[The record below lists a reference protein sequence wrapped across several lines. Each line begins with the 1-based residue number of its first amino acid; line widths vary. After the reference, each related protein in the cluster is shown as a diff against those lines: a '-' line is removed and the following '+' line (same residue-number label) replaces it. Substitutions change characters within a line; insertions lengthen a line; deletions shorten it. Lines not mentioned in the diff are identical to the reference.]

1 MLTKKCSSP
10 AFDSIE
16 KLYNIFTSGAD
27 FSEVQVAQ
35 LLLGL
40 RSWLTDITEFER
52 VTGEPLTQDLMHL
65 LSRIGETDNELNKDR
80 LFRIIEHSE
89 DSIKKIL
96 KLLREKIVRE
106 YKLRHISSVR
116 VIDSATSQWLSKKPG
131 RTIRSRLGGKPYIKA
146 FKRISSVDTVE
157 NRLLKAFAIKLGD
170 VLFSRPSEFSRSLDS
185 RSLNDL
191 IFTEQDVEDIESK
204 IHRWLRSDESSEI
217 GMWVHLPPNNTLL
230 QHREYRKIWDAWRW
244 LQELDDCIYRD
255 SCNVREDFLTVLY
268 WSMASSLNTSKNVR
282 FIQQPCE
289 SDYWEEFSI
298 SLLHSEKLIG
308 VLVSSF
314 DDIEQSLSIG
324 NAVQERGNRKQKMSN
339 KKVEKIALEY
349 SKDRI
354 WSECGDRKFEATFN
368 DDFLLIRLNKKTKS
382 YPIEM
387 SSIQEVVSQATAF
400 LLNERKIS
408 RYSQPVEEVKRAA
421 DRKCVVDLFS
431 VRPMYSFDL
440 NNDSCLSFRLVQQY
454 WKDEKSNIPI
464 DCGNADAI
472 KMDDRID
479 TISMRHLF
487 FLNDINEKIDENLL
501 STSADVFSERLREAF
516 GTESITCLIPDSIS
530 EFEIDYVR
538 KSFNLHFKD
547 ASALPRG
554 IAAIFD
560 GQFEKVFSEIDFK
573 SKDIV
578 VVLETTND
586 GFSITPVVGIENSQ
600 LKDKLPE
607 TLGIVWE
614 RHPSMEVK
622 NSSLLASAKEQ
633 LLKHIPMSNEIVD
646 LFGVE
651 GLAVETQKLSFVDT
665 EDNWYEISTKVNQII
680 DSLHKHEI
688 SASHISKSVRRIQQ
702 RNQNSRIF
710 LLPLDSNFTQASG
723 SKCEM
728 LSPPIS
734 LVRGAQVLSQWQ
746 EEVDDIPLWKDHLPE
761 LAMEDRLKK
770 KKFDLV
776 TDTTII
782 PYKGQQVS
790 IPISAQFA
798 LPKGVKEY
806 RFKLYQGGKEEL
818 QYEARLNSESFPLP
832 ERTHCRL
839 HMTYTYGADEP
850 YELIFIPDDR
860 RIQGEGFKP
869 AKVQW
874 CRIGDINYSSI
885 DLPCPGFPPI
895 YSFEDFEAHPATSS
909 TRVTSTGKKDV
920 IDWHENNVEKLKG
933 IADYGRCTGLVAE
946 TRSGLYFSRE
956 AILYSKEVAKGHA
969 KNLLPF
975 CDGDVVEFYKIET
988 ARGFKAHAISDRGAA
1003 LDPQWWILGWLRFPT
1018 YLIWRDGFSISRD
1031 EVTDEFRDTVNSG
1044 IEYALKIVKTK
1055 SPEYTKTL
1063 KNEIIFHLCCLQQD
1077 APEEIARILL
1087 GIFEKEED
1095 ESLSFF
1101 LEYFIHLGYA
1111 LGDVSQEWQKK
1122 VLLHVINC
1130 AQSQERDVR
1139 SRALASLAISAW
1151 RFNDFVALLDESQV
1165 SLLLANLYECLQEDL
1180 ELMKTKKGFRRKSLG
1195 SGVEFKELLTF
1206 CNHLELLLALLRL
1219 RKFDNESIKALL
1231 YPNDPQIK
1239 KYIELVD
1246 QIIEASRN
1254 NRSVTLNSRIQL
1266 DLKKPTMFKDV
1277 PDLLYALQMY
1287 LSGDDGADAI
1297 EILRVTD
1304 N

>member
-1 MLTKKCSSP
+1 MVDAITPKCSDSTFETIEELYRPFADQEDPSGLP
-10 AFDSIE
+10 AAEF
-16 KLYNIFTSGAD
+16 
-27 FSEVQVAQ
+27 
-35 LLLGL
+35 LLGL
-40 RSWLTDITEFER
+40 RSWLTNVAEFEST
-52 VTGEPLTQDLMHL
+52 TGRSLIQDLMHL
-65 LSRIGETDNELNKDR
+65 LSRIDETDNELNKDR
-80 LFRIIEHSE
+80 LFRIVEHSG
-89 DSIKKIL
+89 DSVKKVL
-96 KLLREKIVRE
+96 KLLRKKIIRE

-131 RTIRSRLGGKPYIKA
+131 RTIRARLGGKPYIKA
-146 FKRISSVDTVE
+146 FKRISSVDTIE
-157 NRLLKAFAIKLGD
+157 NRLLKAFAIRLGD
-170 VLFSRPSEFSRSLDS
+170 VFYSRPTEFGHSLDS
-185 RSLNDL
+185 TSLNDP
-191 IFTEQDVEDIESK
+191 IFTEQDVEDAETM

-217 GMWVHLPPNNTLL
+217 GMWINLPPNNTLL
-230 QHREYRKIWDAWRW
+230 QHREYRKIWDAWGW
-244 LQELDDCIYRD
+244 LQELDDCICRD
-255 SCNVREDFLTVLY
+255 SGNVREDFLTALH
-268 WSMASSLNTSKNVR
+268 WSIASSLNTSNNVR

-289 SDYWEEFSI
+289 TEYWEEFSI
-298 SLLHSEKLIG
+298 SLLNSEKLLG
-308 VLVSSF
+308 VFIPNF
-314 DDIEQSLSIG
+314 DDITQSLSIG
-324 NAVQERGNRKQKMSN
+324 NAVQERGTRKQKISS

-586 GFSITPVVGIENSQ
+586 GFSITPIVGIEDNQ

-614 RHPSMEVK
+614 RHPSLEVK
-622 NSSLLASAKEQ
+622 DSSLSASAKEQ
-633 LLKHIPMSNEIVD
+633 MQKHVPMGNEIVD
-646 LFGVE
+646 LFGVD
-651 GLAVETQKLSFVDT
+651 GLAVEAQKLSFVDM
-665 EDNWYEISTKVNQII
+665 EDHWYEMSTEVDQII
-680 DSLHKHEI
+680 ASLHKHEV
-688 SASHISKSVRRIQQ
+688 SNAHIAKAVRRIQQ
-702 RNQNSRIF
+702 NKNSRIF
-710 LLPLDSNFTQASG
+710 LLPICSNFTQASG
-723 SKCEM
+723 SKHEM

-734 LVRGAQVLSQWQ
+734 LVRGGQVLSQWQ
-746 EEVDDIPLWKDHLPE
+746 EQVGDIPLWKDHLPE
-761 LAMEDRLKK
+761 LAMEDRRNKTR
-770 KKFDLV
+770 FPLV
-776 TDTTII
+776 TDTTIV
-782 PYKGQQVS
+782 PHKGEKVS
-790 IPISAQFA
+790 IPISERFD

-818 QYEARLNSESFPLP
+818 QYEARLNSESFPLS
-832 ERTHCRL
+832 ERTRCRL
-839 HMTYTYGADEP
+839 QMTYTYGADEP

-869 AKVQW
+869 AKVKW
-874 CRIGDINYSSI
+874 CRLSDIDYSSI

-895 YSFEDFEAHPATSS
+895 YSFEDFEAHPSA
-909 TRVTSTGKKDV
+909 RDMKDM
-920 IDWHENNVEKLKG
+920 IDWYEKNVEKLKG
-933 IADYGRCTGLVAE
+933 IADYGRCPGLVEQARGE
-946 TRSGLYFSRE
+946 RYFSRD
-956 AILYSKEVAKGHA
+956 AILFSDQIAEGY
-969 KNLLPF
+969 KNDVLPF
-975 CDGDVVEFYKIET
+975 CDGDPVEFYKLET
-988 ARGFKAHAISDRGAA
+988 GYDKYKAFAISPRGAT
-1003 LDPQWWILGWLRFPT
+1003 LDPQRWIISWLRFPT
-1018 YLIWRDGFSISRD
+1018 YLLWRDGFSISRE

-1044 IEYALKIVKTK
+1044 IEYALEIVITK
-1055 SPEYTKTL
+1055 EPEYTETL
-1063 KNEIIFHLCCLQQD
+1063 QNEMFFHLCCLQQD
-1077 APEEIARILL
+1077 APEEIAGSLS
-1087 GIFEKEED
+1087 GIFDKEES
-1095 ESLSFF
+1095 ESLLYF

-1130 AQSQERDVR
+1130 AESQNRDVR

-1151 RFNDFVALLDESQV
+1151 RCNDFVALLDEGQIR
-1165 SLLLANLYECLQEDL
+1165 LLLVNLYECLQEDL
-1180 ELMKTKKGFRRKSLG
+1180 ELMKGKKSFIRESLT

-1231 YPNDPQIK
+1231 YPNDPHIK
-1239 KYIELVD
+1239 QFIELID
-1246 QIIEASRN
+1246 QIIEASRS
-1254 NRSVTLNSRIQL
+1254 NRSVKLKSRIQL
-1266 DLKKPTMFKDV
+1266 DLKKPTAFEGV

-1297 EILRVTD
+1297 EIIKVD
-1304 N
+1304 DSV